1 MISWAL
7 CFESNFCII
16 IILYDTLFFLFFS
29 QKRGAGKEGV
39 SQISTVRYD
48 ILNLYRRIF
57 LL

>member
-29 QKRGAGKEGV
+29 QKKGQGRRGYHKFPQFGM
-39 SQISTVRYD
+39 IY
-48 ILNLYRRIF
+48 
-57 LL
+57 